1 MASEETAAHGEEAG
15 HGGEAIEGHAPG
27 EEHSPLEQF
36 EIHPLVTDG
45 PNFTLLGFDLSF
57 TNSSLWMVI
66 TVLCVYTL
74 VMMGSRHGSMVPGRL
89 QSLVEMIYD
98 FIADMIESN
107 AGREG
112 RKYFPFFFTMFTF
125 ILVGNM
131 LGMIP
136 GSFTF
141 TSHIIVTFTMA
152 IFVVVSVTIIAF
164 AKHGLHFFSFFVPKG
179 VPGPVL
185 PLLVPIEVLSYLIR
199 PISLSVRLFVNMMAG
214 HIMLKTFAGFI
225 VALSGFF
232 VLPALAPLALTVALS
247 GLELAIAFLQAYVFT
262 VLSCIYLQEA
272 LHLH

>member
-1 MASEETAAHGEEAG
+1 MASKELAEHAG
-15 HGGEAIEGHAPG
+15 AGGGG
-27 EEHSPLEQF
+27 EHSPLDQF
-36 EIHPLVTDG
+36 IVRPLLREDG
-45 PNFTLLGFDLSF
+45 NIELFGVDLSF
-57 TNSSLWMVI
+57 TNSSLWMII
-66 TVLCVYTL
+66 TVICVYSL
-74 VMMGSRHGSMVPGRL
+74 VMLGSRHGSMVPGRL
-89 QSLVEMIYD
+89 QSLVEMAYD

-107 AGREG
+107 VGREG
-112 RKYFPFFFTMFTF
+112 RKYFPFFFTLFTF

-131 LGMIP
+131 LGMVP
-136 GSFTF
+136 GAFTF

-152 IFVVVSVTIIAF
+152 LFVVTSVTIIGI

-179 VPGPVL
+179 VPTPIL
-185 PLLVPIEVLSYLIR
+185 PMLVPIEILSYLIR

-225 VALSGFF
+225 IALGGYF
-232 VLPALAPLALTVALS
+232 VIPALAPLFLTVALS